1 MLLSESYRILVGLL
15 RSLVFVYWNIAA
27 SYANQFTA
35 AADCL
40 IALVY
45 DSTHT
50 ATLDSSSDAFHV
62 SGFVCVLVCLSAI
75 LQAQFT
81 KFAWRVLR
89 ESSKKPNLRP
99 RNYFIIWAIAP
110 LFLMGFWLVAR
121 KTLVGLVL
129 WCL

>member
-1 MLLSESYRILVGLL
+1 MLLSECFRIVLDLL
-15 RSLVFVYWNIAA
+15 QALVFLYWNIMA
-27 SYANQFTA
+27 SYANQFAA

-45 DSTHT
+45 DSKHT
-50 ATLDSSSDAFHV
+50 AALDSNNDAFRL

-75 LQAQFT
+75 LQFQFT
-81 KFAWRVLR
+81 KFAWRTLR

-99 RNYFIIWAIAP
+99 RNYFVIWVIAP
-110 LFLMGFWLVAR
+110 LFLMGFWIIAR
-121 KTLVGLVL
+121 KTLIGLVL